1 MLYHMGGDV
10 RANSDLV
17 MLPDSAVQGVV
28 LLYIMRPSP
37 QLSGEWVMQAIPVSR
52 E

>member
-1 MLYHMGGDV
+1 MGRVVRTDNDDV
-10 RANSDLV
+10 AGFRGA
-17 MLPDSAVQGVV
+17 GG
-28 LLYIMRPSP
+28 LLMYIMRPSP

>member
-1 MLYHMGGDV
+1 MLYHMVGDV
-10 RANSDLV
+10 RTNSDLV

-28 LLYIMRPSP
+28 SLYIMRPSP
-37 QLSGEWVMQAIPVSR
+37 QLSGEWFMQDILVFR